1 MEAAGGA
8 GLNPL
13 ERTLAK
19 NYIVDAAGMAAIA
32 LLSCALALALPVR
45 LLALSGWTYLLIGVF
60 KTVHGRRER
69 RQAAES
75 RARMPEEDF
84 EARGVSDGV

>member
-1 MEAAGGA
+1 MGIAVQGIEGGTGAAGEAAGPI
-8 GLNPL
+8 GLG
-13 ERTLAK
+13 
-19 NYIVDAAGMAAIA
+19 I
-32 LLSCALALALPVR
+32 S
-45 LLALSGWTYLLIGVF
+45 LIGAF

>member
-1 MEAAGGA
+1 
-8 GLNPL
+8 
-13 ERTLAK
+13 
-19 NYIVDAAGMAAIA
+19 
-32 LLSCALALALPVR
+32 
-45 LLALSGWTYLLIGVF
+45 LIGVF

-69 RQAAES
+69 RKAAES